1 MPALHRVFLVGPM
14 GAGKTTIGKYLA
26 QHLKL
31 RFADTDTEIEARTG
45 ADIPWIFDVEGEEG
59 FRVREQQVV
68 EEMTLWDGVVLATG
82 GGVILRPENRRA
94 LAGRGYV
101 VYLYATVDEQV
112 RRTRRGRR
120 RPLLQNGDPEQILR
134 DLMAERDPLYR
145 EIADH
150 IIETDTCSPR
160 TVAQR
165 LVRELLEES

>member
-31 RFADTDTEIEARTG
+31 SFADTDTEIEARTG

-59 FRVREQQVV
+59 FREREQHVV
-68 EEMTLWDGVVLATG
+68 AEMTEWDDVVLATG
-82 GGVILRPENRRA
+82 GGVVLRPENRRA

-101 VYLYATVDEQV
+101 VYLYATVEEQV
-112 RRTRRGRR
+112 RRTRHDRR
-120 RPLLQNGDPEQILR
+120 RPLLQNGDPGGVLR
-134 DLMAERDPLYR
+134 TLMAERDPLYR

-150 IIETDTCSPR
+150 IIETDSCSPR

-165 LVRELLEES
+165 LVRELQA